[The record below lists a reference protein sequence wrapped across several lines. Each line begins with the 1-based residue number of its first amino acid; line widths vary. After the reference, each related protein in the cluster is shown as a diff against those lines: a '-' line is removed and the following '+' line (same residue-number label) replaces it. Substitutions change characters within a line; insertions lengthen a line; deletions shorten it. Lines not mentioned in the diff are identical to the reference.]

1 MRNKLNIE
9 KVNDVVDNKLRFD
22 YKSSLDNINNVKYL
36 KPVMDFGL
44 KEENVHVK
52 YESVLK
58 WLWNTIDS
66 NIMIKGN
73 I

>member
-58 WLWNTIDS
+58 
-66 NIMIKGN
+66 
-73 I
+73 